1 MHNADNWKLG
11 GNIFICEIAVAL
23 RGGFELMRSVL
34 FLPVACKYKI
44 N

>member
-1 MHNADNWKLG
+1 MHNADIWKLG
-11 GNIFICEIAVAL
+11 GDVFGGGIAVAL